1 MYHCAAYKLWTKSLQ
16 RVAKTA
22 DVVNVGNC
30 VTNYTQP
37 FMALKMNGL
46 QLLFAYL
53 PLSDAIL
60 TQYFKANEERDNKVS
75 VHPPIGNVYSESLLS
90 CTILSRNG
98 SECFSFNSKTGMCRH
113 YCSCDPSDMTINEA
127 GWRLYDNLSP
137 QWMGMY
143 VISLSVSVSTCGF
156 YMKKTTLN
164 KYKQ

>member
-1 MYHCAAYKLWTKSLQ
+1 
-16 RVAKTA
+16 
-22 DVVNVGNC
+22 
-30 VTNYTQP
+30 
-37 FMALKMNGL
+37 MALKINGL

-60 TQYFKANEERDNKVS
+60 TQNFKANEERDNKVS

-113 YCSCDPSDMTINEA
+113 YCSCDPSDMTITEA

-137 QWMGMY
+137 QCMGMY

-156 YMKKTTLN
+156 YMKKPV
-164 KYKQ
+164 